1 MHLSRASGRRAAAF
15 TLIET
20 LARRASEGARQ
31 RPALARRANGRG
43 GFTLIELLVVIAII
57 AVLIGLLLPAVQKV
71 REAAANA
78 QCKNNLKQIGVA
90 LHNYLGAT
98 ETFPPSCVAYGGAY
112 THNPNGT
119 YTATT
124 VPVYYDTWAITLLP
138 YLEQE
143 ALYKLYTPGTRNDAI
158 PAELRQA
165 RVSTYVCPADPNP
178 FTPSRPASG
187 NAGDNGGGLNW
198 MPGSYKP
205 NSGVYGTAANNHCS
219 GCNWFDPLYLPNLM
233 VSWDPSWRGP
243 IHPWNKDIG
252 SSGPEGYKTITD
264 GFSNTLLVGE
274 YATRDNPGRRPF
286 WAYAYSQYS
295 GSSVVQAE
303 SATLLN
309 SYADCNAVLG
319 TYGNSNECKGTF
331 ASFHTAGINFV
342 LCDGSVR
349 TIATSVDMTTVLPAL
364 GTIAGGEVVTV
375 PD

>member
-1 MHLSRASGRRAAAF
+1 M
-15 TLIET
+15 
-20 LARRASEGARQ
+20 
-31 RPALARRANGRG
+31 
-43 GFTLIELLVVIAII
+43 V
-57 AVLIGLLLPAVQKV
+57 
-71 REAAANA
+71 
-78 QCKNNLKQIGVA
+78 
-90 LHNYLGAT
+90 
-98 ETFPPSCVAYGGAY
+98 
-112 THNPNGT
+112 
-119 YTATT
+119 
-124 VPVYYDTWAITLLP
+124 
-138 YLEQE
+138 
-143 ALYKLYTPGTRNDAI
+143 
-158 PAELRQA
+158 
-165 RVSTYVCPADPNP
+165 
-178 FTPSRPASG
+178 
-187 NAGDNGGGLNW
+187 W
-198 MPGSYKP
+198 MPGSYRCV
-205 NSGVYGTAANNHCS
+205 SGTYGTNAPN
-219 GCNWFDPLYLPNLM
+219 GCNWDDYLYAGTMAN
-233 VSWDPSWRGP
+233 WRAGWRGP
-243 IHPWNKDIG
+243 MHAWNKDTG
-252 SSGPEGYKTITD
+252 AGAPESPATITD